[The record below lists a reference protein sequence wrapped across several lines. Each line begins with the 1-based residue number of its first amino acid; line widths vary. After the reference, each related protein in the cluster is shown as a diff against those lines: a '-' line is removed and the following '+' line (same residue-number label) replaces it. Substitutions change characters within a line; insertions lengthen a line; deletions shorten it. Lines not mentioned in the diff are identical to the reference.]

1 MGKTLQKGDLIPD
14 VSLKDQEGNLID
26 LPSLVG
32 ERALVVYF
40 YPKDD
45 TPGCTAEACGFR
57 DRYDDFA
64 DMGAD
69 IVGISSDTVGS
80 HKKFADK
87 YELNFLLLSDSHGQA
102 EKEFGV
108 PRNLMGLFPGRVT
121 YVFDKNGK
129 LVYSFNSTM
138 KATRHIDEAMEALKV

>member
-14 VSLKDQEGNLID
+14 VSLKDQDGNLID
-26 LPSLVG
+26 LPSLTG
-32 ERALVVYF
+32 EKALVVYF

-57 DRYDDFA
+57 DKYEEFME
-64 DMGAD
+64 MGAD

-87 YELNFLLLSDSHGQA
+87 YDLNFTLLSDCYGNA
-102 EKEFGV
+102 EKAFGV
-108 PRNLMGLFPGRVT
+108 PRNLLGLLPSRVT
-121 YVFDKNGK
+121 YVFDKDGK
-129 LVYSFNSTM
+129 LVYSFNSTT
-138 KATRHIDEAMEALKV
+138 KAVKHVEEAMDALK

>member
-32 ERALVVYF
+32 EKALVVYF

-57 DRYDDFA
+57 DRYEEFA

-87 YELNFLLLSDSHGQA
+87 YGLNFTLLSDCNGQA

-108 PRNLMGLFPGRVT
+108 PRNLLGLLPGRVT
-121 YVFDKNGK
+121 YVFDRAGK
-129 LVYSFNSTM
+129 LVYSFSSAM
-138 KATRHIDEAMEALKV
+138 KATRHIEEAMEALKV